1 MITKDNYITAYFI
14 DNERK
19 NIEVLLKNVESFAQK
34 LVREKDAGIISISDK
49 DKDKTAINSYI
60 LEYDIDNPICQ
71 ELLELCPL
79 DDLHKNTHIKKT
91 GEKKDFEDMVMRI
104 AKRDGLVFD
113 ELKLDTKFYPT
124 LVKAIFQGNEN
135 EDHLFALKLALFEIE
150 KIRDSKHSELK
161 KKLRQSKNKIEALK
175 IAFDIVYG

>member
-1 MITKDNYITAYFI
+1 MIITETNYITAHFI

-19 NIEVLLKNVESFAQK
+19 NIHVLLK
-34 LVREKDAGIISISDK
+34 SD
-49 DKDKTAINSYI
+49 DGTSVYPYI
-60 LEYDIDNPICQ
+60 LEYNPDDPICQ
-71 ELLELCPL
+71 EFLKLCSL
-79 DDLHKNTHIKKT
+79 DQLHENTWLKKK
-91 GEKKDFEDMVMRI
+91 EERKDFEDQVKRI
-104 AKRDGLVFD
+104 AKKEGLIFD

-161 KKLRQSKNKIEALK
+161 KKLRQSKTKIEALK

>member
-1 MITKDNYITAYFI
+1 MTITETNYITAHFI

-19 NIEVLLKNVESFAQK
+19 NIHVLLK
-34 LVREKDAGIISISDK
+34 SD
-49 DKDKTAINSYI
+49 DGTSVYPYI
-60 LEYDIDNPICQ
+60 LEYNPDDPICQ
-71 ELLELCPL
+71 EFLKLCSL
-79 DDLHKNTHIKKT
+79 DQLHQNTWLKKK
-91 GEKKDFEDMVMRI
+91 EERKDFEDQVKRI
-104 AKRDGLVFD
+104 AKKEGLIFD

-161 KKLRQSKNKIEALK
+161 KKLRQSKTKIEALK
-175 IAFDIVYG
+175 IAFEICE

>member
-1 MITKDNYITAYFI
+1 MTITETNYITAHFI

-19 NIEVLLKNVESFAQK
+19 NIHVLLK
-34 LVREKDAGIISISDK
+34 SD
-49 DKDKTAINSYI
+49 DETSVYPYI
-60 LEYDIDNPICQ
+60 LEYNPDDPICQ
-71 ELLELCPL
+71 ELLKLCPL
-79 DDLHKNTHIKKT
+79 DQLHENTWLKKK
-91 GEKKDFEDMVMRI
+91 EERKDFEDQVKRI
-104 AKRDGLVFD
+104 AKKEGLIFD

-175 IAFDIVYG
+175 IAFEICE

>member
-1 MITKDNYITAYFI
+1 MTITETNYITAHFI

-19 NIEVLLKNVESFAQK
+19 NIHVLLK
-34 LVREKDAGIISISDK
+34 SD
-49 DKDKTAINSYI
+49 DGTSVYPYI
-60 LEYDIDNPICQ
+60 LEYNPDDPICQ
-71 ELLELCPL
+71 EFLKLCSL
-79 DDLHKNTHIKKT
+79 DQLHENTWLKKK
-91 GEKKDFEDMVMRI
+91 EERKDFEDQVKRT
-104 AKRDGLVFD
+104 AKKEGLIFD

-161 KKLRQSKNKIEALK
+161 KKLRQSKTKIEALK
-175 IAFDIVYG
+175 IAFEICE

>member
-1 MITKDNYITAYFI
+1 MTITETNYITAHFI

-19 NIEVLLKNVESFAQK
+19 NIHVLLK
-34 LVREKDAGIISISDK
+34 SD
-49 DKDKTAINSYI
+49 DGTSVYPYI
-60 LEYDIDNPICQ
+60 LEYNPDDPICQ
-71 ELLELCPL
+71 EFLKLCSL
-79 DDLHKNTHIKKT
+79 DQLHQNTWLKKK
-91 GEKKDFEDMVMRI
+91 EERKDFEDQVKRI
-104 AKRDGLVFD
+104 AKKEGLIFD

-175 IAFDIVYG
+175 IAFEICE